1 MIDEAMQ
8 CLDLILNKIMLDN
21 LKFNKIICDKFENIV
36 SKITKI
42 TDNPTQCV
50 DLIKYIENVRYI
62 EIYKLM
68 VN

>member
-1 MIDEAMQ
+1 LIDEAMQ